1 MSGALVERMLTE
13 YAAGATY
20 REIAA
25 NHGLLYDRVR
35 MTLKQHAPARRTG
48 PREMDVSTDLI
59 VRLREV
65 DGFSWARIGREVGM
79 SKEGA
84 LARYR
89 RVKGM
94 TRYPPRAEV

>member
-1 MSGALVERMLTE
+1 
-13 YAAGATY
+13 
-20 REIAA
+20 
-25 NHGLLYDRVR
+25 
-35 MTLKQHAPARRTG
+35 
-48 PREMDVSTDLI
+48 MDVSTELI

-89 RVKGM
+89 RAKGM
-94 TRYPPRAEV
+94 TRYPPRAAD